1 MGKKKKKKKVDMGA
15 DALKELIAGETA
27 QQPVKQDESV
37 GGVGGAVSDQSV
49 EKKEDYDKGNV
60 VRP

>member
-1 MGKKKKKKKVDMGA
+1 MGA
-15 DALKELIAGETA
+15 DALKELIAGETT
-27 QQPVKQDESV
+27 QQPIKQDESV

-60 VRP
+60 VRH